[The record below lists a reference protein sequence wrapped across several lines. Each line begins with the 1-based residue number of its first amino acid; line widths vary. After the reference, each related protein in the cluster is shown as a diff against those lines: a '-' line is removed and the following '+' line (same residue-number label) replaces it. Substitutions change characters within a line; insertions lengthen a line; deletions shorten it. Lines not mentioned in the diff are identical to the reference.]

1 MNTSLPPHADMAV
14 LGAKI
19 REFRK
24 MRQLTVRRLAD
35 EAETSP
41 SMISQIENG
50 KAAPGF
56 ANLVRIAN
64 ALGVSLGD
72 LVSEGQVSSSS
83 RVVRQADRPHVK
95 WGTQSKKYLIT
106 PRPFKHVEAYELDMA
121 AGDRSGQL
129 TYGDTSVLV
138 IVTAGRG
145 SVQVNQEVFE
155 LTEGDSLSFC
165 TAEPHEFANL
175 GATPFRAIF
184 VLTPPATAVK
194 GDATAT
200 ES

>member
-1 MNTSLPPHADMAV
+1 MTTVLPPHADMAV
-14 LGAKI
+14 LGQKI
-19 REFRK
+19 RDFRK
-24 MRQLTVRRLAD
+24 MRQLTVRRLAE
-35 EAETSP
+35 EAGTSA

-72 LVSEGQVSSSS
+72 LVSDTQISSTS
-83 RVVRQADRPHVK
+83 RVVRQTERPYVK
-95 WGTQSKKYLIT
+95 WGVRSRKYLIT

-121 AGDRSGQL
+121 PGDRTGQL

-138 IVTAGRG
+138 IVTAGHG
-145 SVQVNQEVFE
+145 SIQVNEDIFE
-155 LTEGDSLSFC
+155 MQEGDSLAFS

-175 GATPFRAIF
+175 ADSPFRAIF
-184 VLTPPATAVK
+184 VLTPPATALK
-194 GDATAT
+194 G
-200 ES
+200 ERHEG